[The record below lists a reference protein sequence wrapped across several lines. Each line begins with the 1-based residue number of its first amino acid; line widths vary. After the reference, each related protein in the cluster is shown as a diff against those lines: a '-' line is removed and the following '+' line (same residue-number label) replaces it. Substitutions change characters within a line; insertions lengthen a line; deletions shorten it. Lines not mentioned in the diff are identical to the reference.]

1 MALLDLQGMDAAPD
15 VELAAKGG
23 SSGSGH
29 SCPSNLSVT
38 LCGGGS
44 GLSVLICH

>member
-1 MALLDLQGMDAAPD
+1 MALLDLQGLESDAAPQT
-15 VELAAKGG
+15 G

-38 LCGGGS
+38 LCDGGS
-44 GLSVLICH
+44 GLSVLLCHK